1 MRSTARRADPDE
13 SRSGRVGP
21 GAGDLPPAP
30 ARYGSR
36 VTQAKDN
43 AKAPAVPAESV
54 PPGSAEADT
63 DATETTPAVETD
75 PRKRF
80 KAALDRKNA
89 TPGTHPGSQAEG
101 SNDLKS
107 SNGKRQR
114 QFRRKSG
121 G

>member
-1 MRSTARRADPDE
+1 MTE
-13 SRSGRVGP
+13 
-21 GAGDLPPAP
+21 
-30 ARYGSR
+30 
-36 VTQAKDN
+36 AKDD
-43 AKAPAVPAESV
+43 AKAPESV
-54 PPGSAEADT
+54 PPGSAEADSGSA
-63 DATETTPAVETD
+63 DPAAAVETD

-101 SNDLKS
+101 NNDLKS

>member
-1 MRSTARRADPDE
+1 
-13 SRSGRVGP
+13 
-21 GAGDLPPAP
+21 
-30 ARYGSR
+30 
-36 VTQAKDN
+36 VTEAKDD
-43 AKAPAVPAESV
+43 ATAPAVPV
-54 PPGSAEADT
+54 PSGSAEADT
-63 DATETTPAVETD
+63 DSAEATPAVETD

-89 TPGTHPGSQAEG
+89 SPGTHPGSQAEG
-101 SNDLKS
+101 TNDLKS

>member
-1 MRSTARRADPDE
+1 MNRPGRA
-13 SRSGRVGP
+13 G
-21 GAGDLPPAP
+21 
-30 ARYGSR
+30 RYGSR
-36 VTQAKDN
+36 VTEAKDKT
-43 AKAPAVPAESV
+43 KAPAAAAPAE
-54 PPGSAEADT
+54 PEAP
-63 DATETTPAVETD
+63 APETLDGDPEVETD

-89 TPGTHPGSQAEG
+89 SPGTHPGSMASG

>member
-1 MRSTARRADPDE
+1 
-13 SRSGRVGP
+13 
-21 GAGDLPPAP
+21 
-30 ARYGSR
+30 
-36 VTQAKDN
+36 VTKAKDD
-43 AKAPAVPAESV
+43 AKAPAAVPAETDID
-54 PPGSAEADT
+54 SA
-63 DATETTPAVETD
+63 TPEVETD
-75 PRKRF
+75 PKARF
-80 KAALDRKNA
+80 KAALDRKNS

>member
-1 MRSTARRADPDE
+1 
-13 SRSGRVGP
+13 
-21 GAGDLPPAP
+21 
-30 ARYGSR
+30 
-36 VTQAKDN
+36 VTEAKDD
-43 AKAPAVPAESV
+43 AKAPAGTAETQTD
-54 PPGSAEADT
+54 SAEG
-63 DATETTPAVETD
+63 TPAVETD

>member
-1 MRSTARRADPDE
+1 MN
-13 SRSGRVGP
+13 RSGR
-21 GAGDLPPAP
+21 AG
-30 ARYGSR
+30 RYGSR
-36 VTQAKDN
+36 VTEAKDKT
-43 AKAPAVPAESV
+43 KAPAAAAPAEPEAPV
-54 PPGSAEADT
+54 TAEGDP
-63 DATETTPAVETD
+63 EVETD

-89 TPGTHPGSQAEG
+89 SPGTHPGSMASG

>member
-1 MRSTARRADPDE
+1 
-13 SRSGRVGP
+13 VGAANACRPGAALP
-21 GAGDLPPAP
+21 GAGQPAIAA

-36 VTQAKDN
+36 VTEAKDDT
-43 AKAPAVPAESV
+43 KAPAAAAEPV
-54 PPGSAEADT
+54 PPGAAEADP
-63 DATETTPAVETD
+63 DSAETAAAVETD

>member
-1 MRSTARRADPDE
+1 MPGWCDSW
-13 SRSGRVGP
+13 GC
-21 GAGDLPPAP
+21 GAGVHPP
-30 ARYGSR
+30 ARYGSG
-36 VTQAKDN
+36 VTKAKDDS
-43 AKAPAVPAESV
+43 KAPETDTGSEPDTGAE
-54 PPGSAEADT
+54 
-63 DATETTPAVETD
+63 TPEVETD
-75 PRKRF
+75 PKARF

>member
-1 MRSTARRADPDE
+1 MPVRSVSCT
-13 SRSGRVGP
+13 
-21 GAGDLPPAP
+21 PPAP
-30 ARYGSR
+30 TVSGVATRACGSGPRARYGSR
-36 VTQAKDN
+36 VTEAKDD
-43 AKAPAVPAESV
+43 A
-54 PPGSAEADT
+54 GEAD
-63 DATETTPAVETD
+63 AAEPVVETD

-89 TPGTHPGSQAEG
+89 TPGTHPGSMAEG

-107 SNGKRQR
+107 SNGKTKR

>member
-1 MRSTARRADPDE
+1 MN
-13 SRSGRVGP
+13 GRGRP
-21 GAGDLPPAP
+21 G
-30 ARYGSR
+30 RYGSR
-36 VTQAKDN
+36 VTEAKDD
-43 AKAPAVPAESV
+43 AKAPAGLDPAE
-54 PPGSAEADT
+54 PAEGAT
-63 DATETTPAVETD
+63 DAEVETD

-89 TPGTHPGSQAEG
+89 SPGTHPGSMAEG
-101 SNDLKS
+101 NNDLKS